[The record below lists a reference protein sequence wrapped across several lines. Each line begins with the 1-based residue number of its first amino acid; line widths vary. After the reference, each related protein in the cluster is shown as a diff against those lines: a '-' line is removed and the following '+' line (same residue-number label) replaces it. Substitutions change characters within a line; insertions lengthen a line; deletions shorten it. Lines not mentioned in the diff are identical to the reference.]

1 MKTPHSIIAL
11 ALCTLPFATLADIRT
26 DASGR
31 RVDCH
36 EETVTTTKEKEG
48 HPVAGTVVG
57 AAAGAVVGHQFG
69 SGRGNDAATA
79 GGAVIGGV
87 AGHEIAKGGTKSETK
102 TETRCVPI
110 AP

>member
-1 MKTPHSIIAL
+1 MNIPYSIAAV
-11 ALCTLPFATLADIRT
+11 ALCALPLATLADIRT
-26 DASGR
+26 DANGH

-79 GGAVIGGV
+79 GGAVAGGV
-87 AGHEIAKGGTKSETK
+87 AGHELAKGGTKSDTK

-110 AP
+110 D

>member
-1 MKTPHSIIAL
+1 MKTPCLLAAL
-11 ALCTLPFATLADIRT
+11 TLFAIPLATLADIRT

-57 AAAGAVVGHQFG
+57 AAAGAVIGHQFG
-69 SGRGNDAATA
+69 SGHGNDAATA
-79 GGAVIGGV
+79 GGAVVGGV
-87 AGHEIAKGGTKSETK
+87 AGHEMAKGGTKSETK

-110 AP
+110 D